1 MDVPLGRAV
10 GNSLEI
16 IECADLLKGT
26 GPSDLAGV
34 VRALGIR
41 MVLVGGLEHDE
52 GAASRRV
59 EAALSSGRALEVF
72 KMMIERH
79 GGDPRA
85 VDDYSLMPV
94 ATDCHQVKAPRAGYL
109 TAMKAEAIG
118 RAAHALGAG
127 RSRAGEG
134 IDHGVG
140 IVVRAKPGDDVRE
153 GDTLLDVY
161 HRGGRN
167 LESALAHCTEAI
179 SIGAEPPAAVEKV
192 LGEVR

>member
-1 MDVPLGRAV
+1 
-10 GNSLEI
+10 
-16 IECADLLKGT
+16 
-26 GPSDLAGV
+26 
-34 VRALGIR
+34 

-59 EAALSSGRALEVF
+59 DAPLSSGRALEVF

-79 GGDPRA
+79 GGNPRA

-94 ATDCHQVKAPRAGYL
+94 AADCHRVNAPQAGYL

-140 IVVRAKPGDDVRE
+140 IVVRAKPGDLVRE

-161 HRGGRN
+161 HRDGRN
-167 LESALAHCTEAI
+167 LESALARCHEAI
-179 SIGAEPPAAVEKV
+179 SIGAQPPSAVEKV